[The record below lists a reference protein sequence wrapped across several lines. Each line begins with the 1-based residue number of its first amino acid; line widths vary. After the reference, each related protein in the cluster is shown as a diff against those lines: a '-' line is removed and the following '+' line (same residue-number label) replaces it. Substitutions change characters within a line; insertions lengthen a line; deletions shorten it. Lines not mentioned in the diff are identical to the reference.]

1 MNKVYMVKYDNGREF
16 EYSLFNKLEDAVKE
30 RRRYYCQYW
39 FEELEEGEIER
50 EGEYRINDIYGS
62 RIDLQEVKVN

>member
-39 FEELEEGEIER
+39 FEELKR
-50 EGEYRINDIYGS
+50 
-62 RIDLQEVKVN
+62 